1 MALCNVPRGQKGLCK
16 KSQDKNALY
25 NVPRG
30 QKGVCKNKSPDQI
43 TLYNNFVQLS
53 ERSNCASDHMKR
65 NLIFCAKFSKW
76 ISKIKQKQKPLA
88 ICLVRYKN
96 FLQLFQETEL
106 FIVVRIHIFEQQGHC
121 PSFFMRVSK
130 LWLAIS
136 DSFSDSVWDC
146 EFSDP
151 AWDCEEGV
159 WLWDK
164 LYVLSS
170 SRSYKGE
177 NLIHIST
184 DINWKL
190 DPKVKTWSIFLLR
203 CQLMHCCESLDYV
216 RHHFWF
222 SFLEALQW
230 EK

>member
-1 MALCNVPRGQKGLCK
+1 MCAIFLGDK
-16 KSQDKNALY
+16 KSLAQKSPDKNALC

-53 ERSNCASDHMKR
+53 ERSNCASDHFER
-65 NLIFCAKFSKW
+65 NLIFLAKFSNK

-88 ICLVRYKN
+88 ICLVRYYN
-96 FLQLFQETEL
+96 FLQQFQETKL

-121 PSFFMRVSK
+121 PSFLMRVSK

-151 AWDCEEGV
+151 VWDCEEGV

-170 SRSYKGE
+170 SWSYKGE

-190 DPKVKTWSIFLLR
+190 DPKVKSWSIFLLISTDA
-203 CQLMHCCESLDYV
+203 LLWISWLCEAPL
-216 RHHFWF
+216 
-222 SFLEALQW
+222 LI
-230 EK
+230 